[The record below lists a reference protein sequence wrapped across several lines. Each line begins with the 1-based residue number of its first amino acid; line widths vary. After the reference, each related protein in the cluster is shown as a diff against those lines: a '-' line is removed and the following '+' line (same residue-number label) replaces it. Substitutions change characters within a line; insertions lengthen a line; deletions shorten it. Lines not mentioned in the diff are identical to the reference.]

1 MQQHRFT
8 PTSMLLA
15 GGLLVWMAT
24 FTFLYVFAALA
35 CARGFAHV
43 QVVGL
48 PLIPSVSIV
57 TSVIAAAVNAGLVV
71 YGWRSHKQGSLDEH
85 SRFIGFVALA
95 TSAIALV
102 ALVMLVLPSLVV
114 QPCARP

>member
-1 MQQHRFT
+1 MQHRFT

-43 QVVGL
+43 QVAGL

-57 TSVIAAAVNAGLVV
+57 TSLIAAAINAQLVR
-71 YGWRSHKQGSLDEH
+71 YGWRSHKQATLDEH
-85 SRFIGFVALA
+85 SRFIGFVTLA
-95 TSAIALV
+95 TSALGLV
-102 ALVMLVLPSLVV
+102 ALVMLVLPPLVV
-114 QPCARP
+114 QPCAGP